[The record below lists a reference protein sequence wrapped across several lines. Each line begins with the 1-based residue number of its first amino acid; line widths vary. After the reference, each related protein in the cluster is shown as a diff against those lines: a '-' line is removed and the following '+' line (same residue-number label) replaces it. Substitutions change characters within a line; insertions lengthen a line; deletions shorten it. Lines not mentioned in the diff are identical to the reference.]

1 MTGERPTE
9 PPEDRPETPGERPHG
24 RLSVYEASE
33 FLGAPAG
40 EGIPESDVSLAGRFL
55 NVRTIGSLVFA
66 VLLLFLLFR
75 VVLDIDFGAT
85 VELIRS
91 ADPALLLAALVVYY
105 LTFPLRGGRWWY
117 VLGKVGTRIR
127 YWIATEILFLSW
139 FVNCLVPAKLGDLY
153 RAYLLKGNYGGSASR
168 TVGTIFVERIA
179 DIVIIFGLAVA
190 AGFWSFR
197 GRSRPELDFIFVA
210 AFLLVALLI
219 VLLLVLRYA
228 GHHIERILPGRVE
241 GFYTRFR
248 EGTTAALT
256 PRAVSVIGVITV
268 FIWLAE
274 GLRVFFVIKAVDLPD
289 VQLGISAAIFVA
301 LVAALLT
308 AIPLTPAGVGFVEA
322 GIVAALSLYGVS
334 PESAVAIALID
345 RAISVLTV
353 IVLGGL
359 DYVRSPLVR
368 QAHRGGLGNPP
379 THEPI
384 TGGT

>member
-1 MTGERPTE
+1 MSVDQPGE
-9 PPEDRPETPGERPHG
+9 PPGPRDPDQPHHH
-24 RLSVYEASE
+24 SVYEASE
-33 FLGAPAG
+33 FLGAPPSEA
-40 EGIPESDVSLAGRFL
+40 IPESEVSLAQRFL

-66 VLLLFLLFR
+66 LVLLFLFFR
-75 VVLDIDFGAT
+75 VVLGIDFGAT
-85 VELIRS
+85 IDLIRG
-91 ADPALLLAALVVYY
+91 ADPVLLLAALVVYY

-117 VLGKVGTRIR
+117 LLKRVGTEVR

-153 RAYLLKGNYGGSASR
+153 RAYLLKGNFGGSASR

-190 AGFWSFR
+190 AGYWSFR
-197 GRSRPELDFIFVA
+197 GRSRPEIDFIFVA
-210 AFLLVALLI
+210 AFLLVAILL
-219 VLLLVLRYA
+219 LLLVVLRFA
-228 GHHIERILPGRVE
+228 GQHIERFLPGRVE

-248 EGTTAALT
+248 EGTMAALS
-256 PRAVSVIGVITV
+256 PRAVSVVGTVTV

-274 GLRVFFVIKAVDLPD
+274 GLRVFFVLKALDLPD
-289 VQLGISAAIFVA
+289 AQLGISAAVFVA

-322 GIVAALSLYGVS
+322 GIVAALTLYGVS
-334 PESAVAIALID
+334 AESAVAVALVD

-359 DYVRSPLVR
+359 DYLRSPLVR
-368 QAHRGGLGNPP
+368 TAHRAGLGNGP
-379 THEPI
+379 TQTQEPL
-384 TGGT
+384 TGT